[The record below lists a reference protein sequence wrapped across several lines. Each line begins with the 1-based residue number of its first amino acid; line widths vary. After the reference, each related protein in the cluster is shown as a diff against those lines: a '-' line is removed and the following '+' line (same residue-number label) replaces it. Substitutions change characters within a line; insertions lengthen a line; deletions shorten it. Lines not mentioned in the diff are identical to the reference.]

1 MNKIGAWL
9 KRKKT
14 FLFAAAALAVLT
26 AGMSLAF
33 FTDGE
38 TAANTVKTGEV
49 QIDIEENIDGLKKTD
64 ISVTSTG
71 KSPCYVRMRV
81 DVPVLKYEEGGEE
94 KILSPDVNF
103 NDRDDTPVE
112 TDGSEWNGYTEGKE
126 ISTGKDSS
134 DTVKT
139 ALWVKKNDGYWYLSV
154 PLKAGEKA
162 ALCNQAEYKE
172 LMLNGTLNLPAGI
185 SKDQLSILVYAEAV
199 QSGHIDVGDAKGAEA
214 AYKAFQQLKNDEN

>member
-14 FLFAAAALAVLT
+14 FLFAAAAIAVLT

-139 ALWVKKNDGYWYLSV
+139 ALWVKKNDGY
-154 PLKAGEKA
+154 
-162 ALCNQAEYKE
+162 
-172 LMLNGTLNLPAGI
+172 
-185 SKDQLSILVYAEAV
+185 
-199 QSGHIDVGDAKGAEA
+199 
-214 AYKAFQQLKNDEN
+214 